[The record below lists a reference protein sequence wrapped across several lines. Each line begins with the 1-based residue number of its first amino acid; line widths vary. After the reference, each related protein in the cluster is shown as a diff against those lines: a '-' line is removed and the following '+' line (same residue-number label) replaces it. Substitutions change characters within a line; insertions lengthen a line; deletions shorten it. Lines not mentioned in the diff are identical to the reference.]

1 MLRELDVPY
10 IAAHALEFQSI
21 EQLGDSTAA

>member
-1 MLRELDVPY
+1 MLASLDVPY

-21 EQLGDSTAA
+21 EQWESSNTA